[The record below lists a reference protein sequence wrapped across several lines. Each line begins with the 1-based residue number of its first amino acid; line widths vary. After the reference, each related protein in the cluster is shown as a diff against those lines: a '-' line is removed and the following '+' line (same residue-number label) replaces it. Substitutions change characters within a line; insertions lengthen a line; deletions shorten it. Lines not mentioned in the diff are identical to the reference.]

1 MHKYQDKAVEF
12 ALARPACNIF
22 ARPGKGKTRIALEI
36 MASTSGRILII
47 SPLFPAMTTWPR
59 ENEKWGYNFDM
70 RLLHGAEKKEGR
82 EDVSIINYEGLL
94 WLCEQ
99 SWVNEYTLI
108 IYDEIHKMKAPG
120 SRRFR
125 KWRRL
130 MPDFPYRLG
139 LTGTPVGNK
148 LLDLWAETY
157 CIEAPD
163 CSLGRTFSEFQQR
176 YFLPHPY
183 LRNVWT
189 PQTDAENQIFDA
201 IAPNA
206 LSLDFA
212 ADDEMPG
219 LTHNGVF
226 LELPDPVRRAYQDMK
241 KDMMVHTDKGELVAA
256 PNAAVASGKLR
267 QIAAGKVY
275 DVDGAVAEL
284 HKEKQ
289 VALRHIV
296 EELQGDPVLIFFEFH
311 HDLKGIRNALTGL
324 YSSVPAIDGSTPA
337 KSLSRIETRWNAGEI
352 PVLAAH
358 PKTAGSGVNLQ
369 DSGNT
374 VIWYTMPWGLDVLE
388 QGTGR
393 VWRQGQKR
401 SVMVHYL
408 LVHDT
413 IDEEVYDRVTRDK
426 KAVQDNLYTR
436 LTV

>member
-1 MHKYQDKAVEF
+1 
-12 ALARPACNIF
+12 
-22 ARPGKGKTRIALEI
+22 
-36 MASTSGRILII
+36 
-47 SPLFPAMTTWPR
+47 
-59 ENEKWGYNFDM
+59 
-70 RLLHGAEKKEGR
+70 
-82 EDVSIINYEGLL
+82 
-94 WLCEQ
+94 
-99 SWVNEYTLI
+99 
-108 IYDEIHKMKAPG
+108 
-120 SRRFR
+120 
-125 KWRRL
+125 
-130 MPDFPYRLG
+130 
-139 LTGTPVGNK
+139 
-148 LLDLWAETY
+148 
-157 CIEAPD
+157 
-163 CSLGRTFSEFQQR
+163 
-176 YFLPHPY
+176 
-183 LRNVWT
+183 
-189 PQTDAENQIFDA
+189 
-201 IAPNA
+201 
-206 LSLDFA
+206 
-212 ADDEMPG
+212 MPG

-226 LELPDPVRRAYQDMK
+226 LELPNPVRRAYQDMK
-241 KDMMVHTDKGELVAA
+241 QDMMVHTDKGELVAA
-256 PNAAVASGKLR
+256 PNVAVASGKLR

-275 DVDGAVAEL
+275 DVAGAVAEL

-296 EELQGDPVLIFFEFH
+296 EELQGDPVLIFFEFR

-337 KSLSRIETRWNAGEI
+337 KSLSRIADRWNAGEI

-374 VIWYTMPWGLDVLE
+374 VIWYTMPWSLEVLE